1 MGSWGHHV
9 GVAFNALMSRGT
21 GGRSSARRELGL
33 RKGSRDV
40 VSSLD
45 VVSRVQDPDES
56 LRRCGVLQRRRSYV
70 LDQQQDMGSRACA
83 FRDSFFEERGHIQ
96 GWLRAFLKKTF
107 EFEDLISVAAKA
119 ALQQIKCAVRTAQN
133 GVEKYRN
140 NKGKQS
146 LFWRRHVVA
155 SLRRRRKGGGRT
167 PMCLVLGEELWSW
180 YVDRLHR
187 RPGRIGTQQLVDQAV
202 VIATDLQ
209 DDWSIRVAQGQAE
222 GTSFPMLPVLS
233 PDWAGRWRKAYGV
246 TFRTVNIRYKLSQSK
261 RLHRLR
267 IFWSNVLRMR
277 LLHECLYGRDGI
289 DFVSADQKPLYF
301 NSSLASKSLAPR
313 GANKVNV
320 KESVADSRERFTLM
334 TSCPSWQVTEPPGLA
349 ICFRHA
355 GLEAKGVTRSVLP
368 RRGGLV
374 QWAPKGSHRLAQVL
388 QYLKWAIVDG
398 HGIPQKP
405 VSTVVPCDDPEAR
418 ARARAAAGSLSEVR
432 HLVVVLDWFAPHLD
446 ERVDEE
452 LEAHD
457 AACLRIAGGLTGD
470 VQVCDTHRHGPLTS
484 KYRTLEGRDA
494 QTQMRLRPSKM
505 PSFSRQHVWDR
516 SLQAWAETSTG
527 VEGRLE
533 WVQNAC
539 VNALDGTE
547 DGKIGQDILSIWT
560 HLGMSAIRDQL
571 REEIRDEVQAGRLH
585 SFWQLHDSLESY
597 DEHLA

>member
-1 MGSWGHHV
+1 
-9 GVAFNALMSRGT
+9 
-21 GGRSSARRELGL
+21 
-33 RKGSRDV
+33 
-40 VSSLD
+40 
-45 VVSRVQDPDES
+45 
-56 LRRCGVLQRRRSYV
+56 
-70 LDQQQDMGSRACA
+70 
-83 FRDSFFEERGHIQ
+83 
-96 GWLRAFLKKTF
+96 
-107 EFEDLISVAAKA
+107 
-119 ALQQIKCAVRTAQN
+119 
-133 GVEKYRN
+133 
-140 NKGKQS
+140 
-146 LFWRRHVVA
+146 
-155 SLRRRRKGGGRT
+155 
-167 PMCLVLGEELWSW
+167 MCIVLGEELWSW
-180 YVDRLHR
+180 YVDILHH

-209 DDWSIRVAQGQAE
+209 DDWSIRVAQGQAD
-222 GTSFPMLPVLS
+222 GASFPKLPVLS
-233 PDWAGRWRKAYGV
+233 RDWAGRWRKAHGV
-246 TFRTVNIRYKLSQSK
+246 TFRTVNLRYKLSQSK

-349 ICFRHA
+349 ICFRHG

-388 QYLKWAIVDG
+388 QYLKWAVVDE

-418 ARARAAAGSLSEVR
+418 ARARAAAGSLAEVR

-446 ERVDEE
+446 EQVDEV

-457 AACLRIAGGLTGD
+457 VACLRIAGGLTGD

-484 KYRTLEGRDA
+484 NYRTLEGRDA
-494 QTQMRLRPSKM
+494 QTQMRMRPSKM

-516 SLQAWAETSTG
+516 SLHAWAETSTG

-533 WVQNAC
+533 WIQNAC
-539 VNALDGTE
+539 LNALDGTE
-547 DGKIGQDILSIWT
+547 DGKIGQDLLSIWT

-585 SFWQLHDSLESY
+585 SFWQFHDILESY
-597 DEHLA
+597 DEHPGLIEGMEDAEVHVHDDDDADSDEDDDDTPDDAKKERDDMQDLPSEAASSLGPGVSLADGSCPSALCVHESSVCSAGVESTIAGVESTIADPGVGLDWGAPSLEDLAHEGLQQNKRTQQLKALSDASALLRAAGDLASAQALDRRVHVLMKSDASVDNTTRLFYL